1 MRDSCERG
9 WGVQPL
15 IAFDGCPLRC
25 CPLRL
30 RSAAAFSQLDY
41 EIVIID
47 DNSPD
52 RTIDVAK
59 QLQKI
64 FGEDRIVSRRMQ
76 LDAIATVAGLLLQ
89 LRSR

>member
-1 MRDSCERG
+1 MAVPCAA
-9 WGVQPL
+9 VH
-15 IAFDGCPLRC
+15 
-25 CPLRL
+25 
-30 RSAAAFSQLDY
+30 SASALLPSVSQLDY

-76 LDAIATVAGLLLQ
+76 LDATATAVGCCCSSTRADFDCAAA
-89 LRSR
+89 SV

>member
-1 MRDSCERG
+1 MAVHCAA
-9 WGVQPL
+9 VH
-15 IAFDGCPLRC
+15 
-25 CPLRL
+25 
-30 RSAAAFSQLDY
+30 SASALPPFSQLDY

-64 FGEDRIVSRRMQ
+64 FGEDRIVSRRKSGQ
-76 LDAIATVAGLLLQ
+76 VNGTVAGLLLQ
-89 LRSR
+89 LRWR